1 MGMTESKRILIG
13 EIATAHGIKGFVK
26 VRSFAEDETLLE
38 HQPLYTDEDADK
50 TISLTLKNA
59 LKGDWVAEVKG
70 VADRNGA
77 ERLRGTKLYIDR
89 EHLPEAEDGEYYIED
104 MKGMK
109 VVNGQGKEIGT
120 LLSVENFGA
129 SDLLD
134 IKPALGPSF
143 YLPFT
148 DQTVSSV
155 DIDAGVII
163 VEIPEDL

>member
-1 MGMTESKRILIG
+1 MTESKRILIG

-38 HQPLYTDEDADK
+38 HQPLFTDEEADK
-50 TISLTLKNA
+50 TISIKLKNA

-70 VADRNGA
+70 VADRNEA
-77 ERLRGTKLYIDR
+77 ERLRGTKLYINR
-89 EHLPEAEDGEYYIED
+89 EDLPEADDGEYYIED

-109 VVNGQGKEIGT
+109 IVDGQGKEIGT
-120 LLSVENFGA
+120 LLAVENFGA

-134 IKPALGPSF
+134 IKPPSGASF

-148 DQTVSSV
+148 DQTVTNV
-155 DIDAGVII
+155 DIEAGVIT

>member
-1 MGMTESKRILIG
+1 MTESKRILIG
-13 EIATAHGIKGFVK
+13 EIATAHGIKGYVK

-38 HQPLYTDEDADK
+38 HPSLFTDEEADK
-50 TISLTLKNA
+50 AISIKLKNA

-70 VADRNGA
+70 VSDRNEA

-89 EHLPEAEDGEYYIED
+89 IHLPAAKEGQYYIED
-104 MKGMK
+104 LKGLK
-109 VVNGQGKEIGT
+109 VVDGQGKEIGI

-134 IKPALGPSF
+134 IKPPSGASF

-148 DQTVSSV
+148 EETVV
-155 DIDAGVII
+155 GIDEDAGTIT
-163 VEIPEDL
+163 VEIPEGL